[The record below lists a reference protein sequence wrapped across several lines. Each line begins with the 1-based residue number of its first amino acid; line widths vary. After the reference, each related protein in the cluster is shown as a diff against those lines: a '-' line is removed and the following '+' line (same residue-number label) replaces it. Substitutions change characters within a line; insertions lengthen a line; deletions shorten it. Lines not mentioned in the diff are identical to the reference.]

1 MTFCGRPSPNCFRC
15 RQRRIKCDKAR
26 PACSQCK
33 RAGTQCAGYRDEN
46 SLVFRNEN
54 ERIIRKVKAA
64 KGQTAVKPQTPST
77 GSEVSSVSE
86 ENLASISRPNT
97 LGLIPTPI
105 LERPMPLTHR
115 DIDIH
120 GLLFFAHNFSSAP
133 YFDGSFSNKYPKSLF
148 EEVEVDVTLRNSVIS
163 IGLAA
168 VSNVNRDPALLSQ
181 ARQRYGVTLN
191 QVRRTIPTLSYAN
204 VGGLLR
210 LIIMLAIFEMVDA
223 RPDALSFGTPQGTAH
238 IAGVHMI
245 MKQFPSPQAKQFNIQ
260 GELWFYFSV
269 VLNYLQIGGSVPREL
284 EGWSLQQIASPTD
297 TIWAG
302 FELMDIFVKFVHLCA
317 SLPHDQAVSAEE
329 GVLRQAVNLEIEL
342 RTWRDRVPKEWSVT
356 IKEAADIPGT
366 FFGQSHLYQ
375 NAWAP
380 RVLNHYYLGRLLV
393 NELILVYIAKL
404 EAPGPEWTEQ
414 KEQSLRVISQLAT
427 DICAGIASQGS
438 DDNRSLLRGFFMT
451 IYPLM
456 IAASATGVSDALRSW
471 VIGKLEIIGNRLGVR
486 QALAAIPRIQLAIA
500 HGVQPGLLPILAMQ
514 QSRVEEISSTL
525 TGLSSGK

>member
-1 MTFCGRPSPNCFRC
+1 MTFCGRPSPNCLRC

-33 RAGTQCAGYRDEN
+33 RAGNECAGYRDEN

-64 KGQTAVKPQTPST
+64 KGQTTVKEQTPST
-77 GSEVSSVSE
+77 ALETSSTPEDSLVNVSQ
-86 ENLASISRPNT
+86 LNT
-97 LGLIPTPI
+97 LGLIPIPV
-105 LERPMPLTHR
+105 LGRPMSLTPR
-115 DIDIH
+115 DIDTH
-120 GLLFFAHNFSSAP
+120 GLLFFVHNFSSAP
-133 YFDGSFSNKYPKSLF
+133 FFDGSFANKYPKSLF
-148 EEVEVDVTLRNSVIS
+148 QEVEVDASLRNSVIS

-191 QVRRTIPTLSYAN
+191 EVRRTILNLSYAN
-204 VGGLLR
+204 VGRVLR
-210 LIIMLAIFEMVDA
+210 LILMLAIFEMVDA
-223 RPDALSFGTPQGTAH
+223 RPDALSFGTSQGTAH

-245 MKQFPSPQAKQFNIQ
+245 MKRFPFPQTKQFNNQ

-269 VLNYLQIGGSVPREL
+269 VLNYLQTGGSFPREL
-284 EGWSLQQIASPTD
+284 EGWSPQQIASPID
-297 TIWAG
+297 EIWPG

-317 SLPHDQAVSAEE
+317 SLLHDQAVGAEE
-329 GVLRQAVNLEIEL
+329 EVLGGAVNLETEL
-342 RTWRDRVPKEWSVT
+342 RTWRDGVPREWSVT
-356 IKEAADIPGT
+356 LKEAADIRGT
-366 FFGQSHLYQ
+366 FYGQYHVYQ

-404 EAPGPEWTEQ
+404 EAPSPEWKEQ

-427 DICAGIASQGS
+427 DICAGIASQGL
-438 DDNRSLLRGFFMT
+438 DDNRTLLRGFFMT

-471 VIGKLEIIGNRLGVR
+471 VIRKLEAIGNRLGIR
-486 QALAAIPRIQLAIA
+486 QALAAIPRIQLAVA
-500 HGVQPGLLPILAMQ
+500 HGVQPGLLPILATQ
-514 QSRVEEISSTL
+514 KSRVEEISSTL
-525 TGLSSGK
+525 TGLPSGK